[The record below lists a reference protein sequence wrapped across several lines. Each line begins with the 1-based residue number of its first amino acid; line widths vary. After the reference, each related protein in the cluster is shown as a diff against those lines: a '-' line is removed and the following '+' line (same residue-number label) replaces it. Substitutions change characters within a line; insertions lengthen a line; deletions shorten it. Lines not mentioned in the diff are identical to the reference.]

1 MANMNTKAESA
12 PGVVDTAKLV
22 LAAAVLIGG
31 IVAYYY
37 FENESILLRVAGLLV
52 GLVIGAVIAFQSI
65 QGQVLWR
72 FIHSSRNELRKVIWP
87 TRQETLQTTLTVMV
101 FALILGV
108 FFWILDLLLLWG
120 TRILTGQG
128 G

>member
-1 MANMNTKAESA
+1 MNPKVEST
-12 PGVVDTAKLV
+12 PGVADTAKLV
-22 LAAAVLIGG
+22 LAAAMLIGG

-52 GLVIGAVIAFQSI
+52 GLVVGAVIAFQSL
-65 QGQVLWR
+65 QGQMLWQ
-72 FIHSSRNELRKVIWP
+72 FIHTSRNELRKVIWP